1 MERSNIPTMV
11 RKGLYNM
18 YHMTS
23 LQRLDLTECGMQS
36 IEDNSFFDMS
46 LLQHLNLRYVAFLDS
61 LGIGH

>member
-46 LLQHLNLRYVAFLDS
+46 LLQHLNLRYVTFLDS
-61 LGIGH
+61 LRIGL